1 MLSSNRHDDQSTA
14 KTPVR
19 SSNADPTNGM
29 WPQAFD
35 RLLGD
40 GACQKQCA
48 DAGLPIDLE
57 WLNSTVTTNEVG
69 GCSQPAASVR
79 LRWGSA

>member
-1 MLSSNRHDDQSTA
+1 MSVFALWCSSNQA
-14 KTPVR
+14 VR
-19 SSNADPTNGM
+19 SLVLKRWLNVL
-29 WPQAFD
+29 QAFD

-57 WLNSTVTTNEVG
+57 WLNSTATTNEVG

-79 LRWGSA
+79 LC